1 MVPAVAQAIGTR
13 KQYDY
18 VTKVAQ
24 DRDIYNQTLAM
35 LQLYKTKDV
44 INNCV
49 LDATIIA
56 AYTLTKVENA
66 SQLKA
71 KKE

>member
-1 MVPAVAQAIGTR
+1 MVPAVTQAIGTR

-35 LQLYKTKDV
+35 LQLYKTKNV

-49 LDATIIA
+49 LNAIIITT
-56 AYTLTKVENA
+56 YTLIKMENA
-66 SQLKA
+66 SQFKA

>member
-1 MVPAVAQAIGTR
+1 MVPAVAQGIDTR

-18 VTKVAQ
+18 VTKVTQ
-24 DRDIYNQTLAM
+24 DRDIYNQTLTM
-35 LQLYKTKDV
+35 LQLYKTKNV
-44 INNCV
+44 INNYV
-49 LDATIIA
+49 LNAIIITT
-56 AYTLTKVENA
+56 YTLIKVKNA